1 MNHKLIIKLIS
12 PRMSLRPMD
21 SEMKRRMAP
30 PLSLVTIAAMTPQ
43 EHYVY
48 IEDENIG
55 EINFNDNPDIVGI
68 TVNVDTFYR
77 AVEISE
83 KYRTKGTKV
92 IFGGIH
98 ASACPDDMIP
108 HCDAVCI
115 GEAEGLWQQIIDD
128 CLHNTLKTQYHN
140 TEPTDL
146 SLVPV
151 ADWGFIKNKEK
162 YLYYNVIVT
171 SRGCPFKCEFC
182 YNSCE
187 YMSRKYRN
195 RPVNDIIR
203 EIESLGTSQIMFIDD
218 NFIGNIRWTEDLL
231 ERITPM
237 KLVWHAAVSTNI
249 VNYPDLISKMAQS
262 GCKSLF
268 IGFESINE
276 NSIKSVNKQQNKI
289 HEYEKLI
296 NLLHNNGIMV
306 NASLVF
312 GFDSDTPDTFKNT
325 LQWLVKNRVETMTGH
340 ILTPYP
346 GTVLYKRL
354 KDEGRI
360 LHNDFEKYNTAYVV
374 FKPENIDAEYLQKA
388 YRKMYSDFY
397 SFRNIWRRR
406 PQNKKIRA
414 SYFLFNLGYRK
425 FGGFMSFLGRF
436 SLMNRIGKLAR
447 RLSYGI

>member
-30 PLSLVTIAAMTPQ
+30 PLSLVTIASMTPK

-151 ADWGFIKNKEK
+151 ADWGFIKNNGK

-171 SRGCPFKCEFC
+171 SRG
-182 YNSCE
+182 
-187 YMSRKYRN
+187 
-195 RPVNDIIR
+195 
-203 EIESLGTSQIMFIDD
+203 
-218 NFIGNIRWTEDLL
+218 
-231 ERITPM
+231 
-237 KLVWHAAVSTNI
+237 
-249 VNYPDLISKMAQS
+249 
-262 GCKSLF
+262 
-268 IGFESINE
+268 
-276 NSIKSVNKQQNKI
+276 
-289 HEYEKLI
+289 
-296 NLLHNNGIMV
+296 
-306 NASLVF
+306 
-312 GFDSDTPDTFKNT
+312 
-325 LQWLVKNRVETMTGH
+325 
-340 ILTPYP
+340 
-346 GTVLYKRL
+346 
-354 KDEGRI
+354 
-360 LHNDFEKYNTAYVV
+360 
-374 FKPENIDAEYLQKA
+374 
-388 YRKMYSDFY
+388 
-397 SFRNIWRRR
+397 
-406 PQNKKIRA
+406 
-414 SYFLFNLGYRK
+414 
-425 FGGFMSFLGRF
+425 
-436 SLMNRIGKLAR
+436 
-447 RLSYGI
+447 